1 MRRAAGGG
9 MGRFRLNEL
18 VDMQQGGL
26 PMRWK
31 RAAARSQ
38 QAPWGHFSVHCC
50 VIAVQC
56 QPSLHG
62 HPISTGAASDSN
74 IKYLGR
80 SGVAA
85 VGGLSIAFL
94 DGTYNAAAFR
104 EGGGRGTGC
113 RYFGDLG
120 ALLTAFGLAQF
131 HYLVRLS
138 LPAAGGLFW
147 R

>member
-1 MRRAAGGG
+1 MH
-9 MGRFRLNEL
+9 
-18 VDMQQGGL
+18 
-26 PMRWK
+26 WK

-120 ALLTAFGLAQF
+120 ALLGVQGNDC
-131 HYLVRLS
+131 LVRCM
-138 LPAAGGLFW
+138 LPALEVRAY
-147 R
+147 